1 VIAILVPVD
10 SLVVSFE
17 WAVVDLGS
25 PFGGTLR
32 AMRTPRRASF
42 LSLAL
47 LAVLALTMV
56 GHICVLPH
64 GEDHQR
70 APRESPG
77 HEHDHGDDMHVAS
90 CEGIRSAAP
99 CSPCISLVAMAFIPY
114 GGAPKAARVSTT
126 PRPEPTSSP
135 PLFLLHAALLI

>member
-1 VIAILVPVD
+1 
-10 SLVVSFE
+10 
-17 WAVVDLGS
+17 
-25 PFGGTLR
+25 
-32 AMRTPRRASF
+32 MRMRRRGSF
-42 LSLAL
+42 LSLGL

-70 APRESPG
+70 APRESTG
-77 HEHDHGDDMHVAS
+77 HEHDHGDGAHVAS

-99 CSPCISLVAMAFIPY
+99 SSPCTSLVATALIPY
-114 GGAPKAARVSTT
+114 VGVPQHARVSTT
-126 PRPEPTSSP
+126 PRPQPVSSP